1 MESAN
6 VKALETGS
14 DYMLEDIT
22 PLGEIFQPFSPMG
35 EVIFDDSSNSSH
47 RRGPDQQ
54 QPGTAP
60 YGKKSRQKLQ

>member
-54 QPGTAP
+54 
-60 YGKKSRQKLQ
+60 